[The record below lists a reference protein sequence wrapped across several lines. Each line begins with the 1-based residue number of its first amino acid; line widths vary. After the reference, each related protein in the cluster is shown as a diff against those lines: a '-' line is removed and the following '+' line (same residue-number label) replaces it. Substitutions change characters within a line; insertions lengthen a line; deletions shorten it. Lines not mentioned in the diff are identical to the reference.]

1 VAEPL
6 PARPSCPDCGAR
18 ASARSKACAECGY
31 AFLEDPPRA
40 GRPRR
45 RSRTP
50 AAARG
55 AERRRFATRSLAA
68 GGAERRR
75 FATLSLAAGV
85 LAAATAAALLVALGG
100 GETDDTGPEQRG
112 VAADRVR
119 AGPEVLSR
127 RPLSARAAEQRLEE
141 RFVSPRDDDSA
152 SARCSAL
159 EPRPAHAIR
168 WCRIRYAHGGER
180 TVVVLSNPQGYELL
194 VRR

>member
-18 ASARSKACAECGY
+18 ASARSKECAECGC
-31 AFLEDPPRA
+31 AFVEDPPLA

-45 RSRTP
+45 RSLTP
-50 AAARG
+50 G
-55 AERRRFATRSLAA
+55 AP
-68 GGAERRR
+68 GGAEGRR

-85 LAAATAAALLVALGG
+85 LAAATAAVLLVALGG
-100 GETDDTGPEQRG
+100 READDAGPERRG

-119 AGPEVLSR
+119 TGPEVLSR
-127 RPLSARAAEQRLEE
+127 RPLSARAAERRLEE

-168 WCRIRYAHGGER
+168 WCRIRYARGGER
-180 TVVVLSNPQGYELL
+180 TVIVLSNPQGFELL